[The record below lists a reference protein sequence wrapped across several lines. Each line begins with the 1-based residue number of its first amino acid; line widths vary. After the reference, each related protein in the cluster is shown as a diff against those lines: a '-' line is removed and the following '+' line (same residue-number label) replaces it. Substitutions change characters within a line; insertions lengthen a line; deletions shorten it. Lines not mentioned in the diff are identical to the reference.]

1 MNINFRDL
9 KNFVAL
15 KTMIWLNLSLIRLF
29 HENFAIVLQVVFED
43 ELDSI
48 IRGIARDPITGTI
61 YVFSDYSVHKYN
73 LDHEDKHI
81 WKVFL
86 EKGNF
91 EKCK

>member
-1 MNINFRDL
+1 M
-9 KNFVAL
+9 
-15 KTMIWLNLSLIRLF
+15 
-29 HENFAIVLQVVFED
+29 LQVVFED

-86 EKGNF
+86 EKGDF
-91 EKCK
+91 EKCE